1 MTDKEMTFEAMNRFV
16 KSTKEEYFAS
26 VLGGEDKVKLIGRV
40 WKNIGTD
47 LEILKEL
54 LVHEYIVS
62 VSKGEEDREVYKLA
76 LENLLYIFRM
86 SAEKVSEEE

>member
-1 MTDKEMTFEAMNRFV
+1 
-16 KSTKEEYFAS
+16 
-26 VLGGEDKVKLIGRV
+26 
-40 WKNIGTD
+40 